1 MGKQV
6 QCLHQI
12 IHFDTSISNYLK
24 KTSFEILQTKQLHRK
39 SENTFLIWFT
49 F

>member
-12 IHFDTSISNYLK
+12 FLILQFQTILK
-24 KTSFEILQTKQLHRK
+24 KTSFDIFQTKQLHRK
-39 SENTFLIWFT
+39 S
-49 F
+49 